1 MIEVPGFSETAL
13 EQGERLMRLPLP
25 LRLDDIRLR
34 NKMLIVYIFCVLLP
48 IVLTNAVF
56 YQVTTNNVK
65 NQRMRDI
72 SRALEQVR
80 NDFRAEIDIAVRVS
94 DVFITDYLLNE
105 ILETEYESPLDYIA
119 AYDSYFRKI
128 LNSYTP
134 LYTSMQNIK
143 IYLDNP
149 TLLHSG
155 GVGNLTYQVRN
166 SDWYRE
172 LETVKGSTP
181 VLIRTSRE
189 NRILPEEHV
198 RDTFVIVRRMNNF
211 AYLGPS
217 KWEKILKIEL
227 RPQAIEQVFSN
238 LNLNGHFYL
247 LSETG
252 QVEYTTDPDINWR
265 AETVFYHEIPIP
277 ENAIEFTTTYSGV
290 EYLDNWK
297 LVGVI
302 QEEEVFREVQKP
314 REFIVWL
321 ALINLLVSTA
331 IIFWVSRSM
340 NVRLINILRHMK
352 KVKNQQFVPI
362 EHRETL
368 DEIGQLQNE
377 FNRMTM
383 QIKSLIHDVYI
394 ADIHRKN
401 LEIEHR
407 KAQFNALQSQINPH
421 FLFNSLETIRMRS
434 LIKNETETA
443 QIIQKMAKLL
453 RSSLTW
459 SKDRIR
465 VEEELEFIHCFLEIQ
480 KYRFGD
486 RLTYRLD
493 IDPDARDVVIP
504 KMVFLPFVENASIHG
519 IEPMRHGGVIDIA
532 IRRGFNYL
540 EFSIR
545 DNGAGMKPEQVKRI
559 YGYMENEAVELGERI
574 GVQNVIYR
582 LKMLFG
588 ERIRLFI
595 DSAPGEGTYIRITL
609 PLQENS
615 GEPAGPFSG
624 TSTDVKFLKHDL

>member
-1 MIEVPGFSETAL
+1 M
-13 EQGERLMRLPLP
+13 
-25 LRLDDIRLR
+25 
-34 NKMLIVYIFCVLLP
+34 
-48 IVLTNAVF
+48 
-56 YQVTTNNVK
+56 
-65 NQRMRDI
+65 
-72 SRALEQVR
+72 
-80 NDFRAEIDIAVRVS
+80 S

-105 ILETEYESPLDYIA
+105 ILETEYASPLDYIA

-155 GVGNLTYQVRN
+155 GVGYLTRQVRN

-172 LETVKGSTP
+172 LETVRGSTP
-181 VLIRTSRE
+181 VLIRTARE
-189 NRILPEEHV
+189 NAILPEDNI

-217 KWEKILKIEL
+217 KWEKVLKIEL

-238 LNLNGHFYL
+238 LNLNGHIYL
-247 LSETG
+247 LDESG
-252 QVEYTTDPDINWR
+252 RVQYTTNPDIDWR
-265 AETVFYHEIPIP
+265 REEVFYHEITLP
-277 ENAIEFTTTYSGV
+277 EDAIEFATAYNSV
-290 EYLDNWK
+290 EYLDNWQ

-302 QEEEVFREVQKP
+302 QEEEVFREVRKP
-314 REFIVWL
+314 REFIFWL
-321 ALINLLVSTA
+321 ALVNLLFSTA

-362 EHRETL
+362 EHRETM

-459 SKDRIR
+459 SKDRVK
-465 VEEELEFIHCFLEIQ
+465 VEEELEFIRCFLEIQ

-493 IDPDARDVVIP
+493 IYPEARSVVIP
-504 KMVFLPFVENASIHG
+504 KLVFLPFVENASIHG
-519 IEPMRHGGVIDIA
+519 IEPMRHGGEIDIA
-532 IRRGFNYL
+532 IRRGFSHL

-545 DNGAGMKPEQVKRI
+545 DNGAGMEPELVERF
-559 YGYMENEAVELGERI
+559 YGYLESEGELGERI

-582 LKMLFG
+582 LKMLYG
-588 ERIRLFI
+588 DQVRLFI
-595 DSAPGEGTYIRITL
+595 DSAPGKGTYIRITL
-609 PLQENS
+609 PVRED
-615 GEPAGPFSG
+615 GDGPAEPRPEA
-624 TSTDVKFLKHDL
+624 